1 MFHQVVL
8 NATTL
13 GRVLLDATDKNNR
26 NASKI
31 GRKLGSAL
39 RALTG
44 TEVLKDWIQEQVRR
58 FHLMLIYICTLTYIF
73 RFTMRFLRPMIP
85 VVNRKLK
92 GEQWTALA
100 KKAFQNYYLINL
112 IFIFNADELITL

>member
-1 MFHQVVL
+1 MAQVVL

-13 GRVLLDATDKNNR
+13 GRVLLDATDKHNR

-44 TEVLKDWIQEQVRR
+44 TEVLKDWIQEQVNMSR
-58 FHLMLIYICTLTYIF
+58 HILIEVTVTVLTCVHMN
-73 RFTMRFLRPMIP
+73 RSTTRFLLPTIP
-85 VVNRKLK
+85 VGNRKSK
-92 GEQWTALA
+92 GL
-100 KKAFQNYYLINL
+100 L
-112 IFIFNADELITL
+112 IFVALLSLVLITPTFDVVQTN